1 MLKNI
6 DESNKQ
12 KVKINQQN
20 LIRCFEGVKDL
31 YKFLG

>member
-1 MLKNI
+1 
-6 DESNKQ
+6 
-12 KVKINQQN
+12 VKINQQN